1 MADTTVPPRDTRLNV
16 GMVLVRPVRDT
27 QAETFSQEFIAGLD
41 QSIGEAG
48 GTIIVKIVPDEQSER
63 ETYRHWAETGRIETV
78 VIEDFTVSDTRLA
91 LLNDLGLD
99 VMVTGDLDL
108 AGDWPAIWTDHAK
121 AMRLAVVAL
130 HEMGHQVIA
139 RVSGPTQFR
148 HSVARSAAF
157 FEATAE
163 LGMSPSEA
171 LGDYSQQSG
180 YEATTS
186 LLDHDEPPTAI
197 IYDNDLM
204 ALGGLERA
212 ADAGLSV
219 PSALSIVAWDD
230 SVRCQMSDPPL
241 AALSHDV
248 RQIGQMVGQAISE
261 ARAGRIAREET
272 PPPTLVIRG
281 SVGRPIAGR
290 A

>member
-1 MADTTVPPRDTRLNV
+1 MADNGVHAAGSRLSA

-41 QSIGEAG
+41 QSIGAAG
-48 GTIIVKIVPDEQSER
+48 GTILVTVVSDEQSER
-63 ETYRHWAETGRIETV
+63 AIYRHWAESGTIDTV
-78 VIEDFTVSDTRLA
+78 VIEDFTTADTRLA
-91 LLNDLGLD
+91 LLDELGLD

-108 AGDWPAIWTDHAK
+108 AGERSAIWTDHAK

-130 HEMGHQVIA
+130 HDLGHRVIA
-139 RVSGPTQFR
+139 RVSGPTHFR

-163 LGMSPSEA
+163 LGMFPSEA

-180 YEATTS
+180 YAATQS
-186 LLDHDEPPTAI
+186 LLDAAEPPTAI

-204 ALGGLERA
+204 ALGGLEQASESGRA
-212 ADAGLSV
+212 V
-219 PSALSIVAWDD
+219 PGDLSIVAWDD

-248 RQIGQMVGQAISE
+248 RQIGQMVGNAISE
-261 ARAGRIAREET
+261 TRAGHIVREET
-272 PPPTLVIRG
+272 PPPTLVLRG
-281 SVGRPIAGR
+281 SVGRLDAAR
-290 A
+290 T